1 VSGDAAAAPT
11 LQFLG
16 GAGTVTGSKYLVRTD
31 GATVLVD
38 CGLFQGL
45 RELRERNWDAPPFD
59 PAGIDAVVVTHAHVD
74 HCGYLPRLVAAGYR
88 GPVFMTPAT
97 AELAAIVLPDCA
109 HLLEEEASYANRKGF
124 SKHHPALPL
133 YTQDDAWRA
142 LDLVETVPT
151 GTDWDPAPN
160 VAAEYVP
167 AGHILG
173 AASVRLRAG
182 AEGPTVGFSG
192 DLGRNN
198 HPFLVG
204 PQPIGDVDV
213 LLVES
218 TYGDRIHEAG
228 DPSDALAAT
237 INRTLDRGGS
247 VLIPAFAVDRTEV
260 VLHHLARL
268 VRAGRIPRGVPV
280 YVDSP
285 MALSALAVYRRAFDR
300 HDPDIRAGVGSAD
313 HQFAVPGLREVRE
326 VEESKALNQPHA
338 PSIVVSASGMATGGR
353 VVHHLAH
360 WLPDARNTVLLV
372 GYQAQGTRGRKLL
385 DGVSELKMLGRYVP
399 VRAEI
404 VDFSQFSVHAD
415 AAELL
420 DWVAAASQPPDT
432 VYVVHGEPAASAAL
446 ARNVRDKLG
455 WTAVVPRH
463 GERVRLDRWS

>member
-1 VSGDAAAAPT
+1 VNGHPNTAPT

-16 GAGTVTGSKYLVRTD
+16 GAGTVTGSKYLVRT
-31 GATVLVD
+31 AAAAVLVD

-45 RELRERNWDAPPFD
+45 RELRERNWEAPPFD
-59 PAGIDAVVVTHAHVD
+59 PAGVDAIVVTHAHVD

-88 GPVFMTPAT
+88 GPVFMTAAT

-109 HLLEEEASYANRKGF
+109 HLLEEEATYANRKGF
-124 SKHHPALPL
+124 SRHHPALPL

-142 LDLVETVPT
+142 LELIETVPT
-151 GTDWDPAPN
+151 ATDWVPAPDIG
-160 VAAEYVP
+160 ARFVP

-173 AASVRLRAG
+173 AASIRLRAG
-182 AEGPTVGFSG
+182 TAGPTVGFSG
-192 DLGRNN
+192 DLGRAS

-204 PQPIGDVDV
+204 PEPIGDVDV

-218 TYGDRIHEAG
+218 TYGDRMHEAT

-237 INRTLDRGGS
+237 INRTLDRGGN

-260 VLHHLARL
+260 MLHHLARL
-268 VRAGRIPRGVPV
+268 VRTGRIPRDVPV

-285 MALSALAVYRRAFDR
+285 MALSALEVYRRAFDR
-300 HDPDIRAGVGSAD
+300 HDPDIRPDAGSAED
-313 HQFAVPGLREVRE
+313 QFAVPGLREVRE

-372 GYQAQGTRGRKLL
+372 GYQAQGTRGRQLL
-385 DGVSELKMLGRYVP
+385 EGATELKMLGRYVP

-404 VDFSQFSVHAD
+404 VDFPQFSVHAD

-420 DWVAAASQPPDT
+420 DWVAAAAEPPDT
-432 VYVVHGEPAASAAL
+432 VYVVHGEAPASAAL
-446 ARNVRDKLG
+446 ARDIREKLV
-455 WTAVVPRH
+455 WNAVVPRH
-463 GERVRLDRWS
+463 GERVRLDRW